1 MGAWGWKGNLERNP
15 EHTAKDA
22 DGPSVPA
29 QRNETVTQATAWM
42 NPQGF
47 MKRAITKRTNTE

>member
-15 EHTAKDA
+15 EHTAKEA
-22 DGPSVPA
+22 DGPSVHA

-42 NPQGF
+42 DPEGF
-47 MKRAITKRTNTE
+47 MKRAGHKKNKH